1 MQQIS
6 DGALSE
12 PEKHRILIDIIS
24 PPALLPCLL
33 TVCAQPIECDRCK
46 MCIDEVANIIV
57 AHEGGEVVET
67 IILEVSEAR
76 KVKRKSAVHVSRE
89 RWA

>member
-1 MQQIS
+1 
-6 DGALSE
+6 
-12 PEKHRILIDIIS
+12 
-24 PPALLPCLL
+24 
-33 TVCAQPIECDRCK
+33 